1 MAVTASWTVEQA
13 DVLEWL
19 DAYEGPRYQSVL
31 CDPPYALISIAER
44 FGSEDAAPAQHGT
57 DGVFARVSGGFMGMR
72 WDGGTDF
79 HDLPSYQRWVTRWAK
94 LLIEKAVHPGAL
106 LMAFG
111 GTRTSHRLAC
121 GLEDAGWLVKETLCW
136 MYGQGFPKSLNIA
149 KALESGG
156 GRPEDIRKMQM
167 GDE

>member
-79 HDLPSYQRWVTRWAK
+79 HDLPSPSSSCSRSQRASLAA
-94 LLIEKAVHPGAL
+94 LLIFSARR
-106 LMAFG
+106 LM
-111 GTRTSHRLAC
+111 
-121 GLEDAGWLVKETLCW
+121 E
-136 MYGQGFPKSLNIA
+136 
-149 KALESGG
+149 
-156 GRPEDIRKMQM
+156 RPLRNVASRWT
-167 GDE
+167 